1 MKAHYVFV
9 GKCPYEIRNINY
21 KPIKMQI
28 IIACDDTYLH
38 SQNLEGRGRGI
49 TLSFRVRPHLKKKK
63 KPKRQKH
70 PEKGILCKVLATLQ
84 YHGGK
89 SLGPASWSDR
99 PLYPL

>member
-49 TLSFRVRPHLKKKK
+49 TLSFRVRPHLKKKT
-63 KPKRQKH
+63 QKAKT
-70 PEKGILCKVLATLQ
+70 PRERYSLQ
-84 YHGGK
+84 SVGYSSVPWWEEPWA
-89 SLGPASWSDR
+89 SL
-99 PLYPL
+99 LE